1 MALEAERGGSLFLLI
16 QAEAASRLGL
26 IQALAPMSEVT
37 IDFITRDPWRMVLV
51 EQGPWEDVQ
60 ANLQRIQSRLYTC
73 LDAAIEGQLAE
84 QFPDSIGAHV
94 TLQLE
99 CYSLPQE
106 QVANFF
112 EAFSAGV
119 LEGPDYKEA
128 LRASAFVSSIDFHIS
143 YA

>member
-1 MALEAERGGSLFLLI
+1 
-16 QAEAASRLGL
+16 
-26 IQALAPMSEVT
+26 MSEVT

>member
-1 MALEAERGGSLFLLI
+1 M
-16 QAEAASRLGL
+16 
-26 IQALAPMSEVT
+26 PEVT
-37 IDFITRDPWRMVLV
+37 IDFIIRDPWRMVLV

-60 ANLQRIQSRLYTC
+60 ANLQRIQSRLYAC
-73 LDAAIEGQLAE
+73 LDAAIDGQLAE

-106 QVANFF
+106 QVSSFF
-112 EAFSAGV
+112 EAFSAGA
-119 LEGPDYKEA
+119 LEAPDYKEA
-128 LRASAFVSSIDFHIS
+128 LRASTFVSSIDFQIS

>member
-1 MALEAERGGSLFLLI
+1 
-16 QAEAASRLGL
+16 
-26 IQALAPMSEVT
+26 MSEVT
-37 IDFITRDPWRMVLV
+37 IDFITKDPWRMVLV

-73 LDAAIEGQLAE
+73 LDAAIDGQRAE

-99 CYSLPQE
+99 CYSLPQD
-106 QVANFF
+106 QVSNFF
-112 EAFSAGV
+112 EAFSAEA
-119 LEGPDYKEA
+119 LEAHDYKEA
-128 LRASAFVSSIDFHIS
+128 LRASTFVSSIDFQIS